1 MTDLRDKIAEI
12 IVDAISWYETPQHM
26 AADAIMEL
34 ILAAHLEQQARI
46 AELEAKRVEQSE
58 RIGELEAAIKRQ
70 AGAARTLRQITL
82 AEVQHIKE
90 NERKEYVA
98 SKTLDSE
105 RDANAILTEEL
116 DLMKTAGI
124 IELAIRNPSVSEYM
138 QHWERRA
145 EAVEARVAELEAE
158 RDAAMRE
165 ALLLAQTL
173 YRLHYSDVT
182 NWHPLDTAAGLI
194 SQIDN
199 MVADIASRA
208 EAAEQRAAKP
218 KEIN

>member
-46 AELEAKRVEQSE
+46 AELEVKRVEQSE

-145 EAVEARVAELEAE
+145 EAVEARIEELEAKQADLV
-158 RDAAMRE
+158 RAGVLAAAGMSNVE
-165 ALLLAQTL
+165 LLADSPKTI
-173 YRLHYSDVT
+173 
-182 NWHPLDTAAGLI
+182 AAI
-194 SQIDN
+194 VAQVMEKDN
-199 MVADIASRA
+199 G
-208 EAAEQRAAKP
+208 
-218 KEIN
+218 

>member
-138 QHWERRA
+138 HHWERRA
-145 EAVEARVAELEAE
+145 EAAEARIDELTEALQLILFGYGPNHLSKYARDTARAALEA
-158 RDAAMRE
+158 
-165 ALLLAQTL
+165 
-173 YRLHYSDVT
+173 T
-182 NWHPLDTAAGLI
+182 ND
-194 SQIDN
+194 
-199 MVADIASRA
+199 
-208 EAAEQRAAKP
+208 
-218 KEIN
+218 